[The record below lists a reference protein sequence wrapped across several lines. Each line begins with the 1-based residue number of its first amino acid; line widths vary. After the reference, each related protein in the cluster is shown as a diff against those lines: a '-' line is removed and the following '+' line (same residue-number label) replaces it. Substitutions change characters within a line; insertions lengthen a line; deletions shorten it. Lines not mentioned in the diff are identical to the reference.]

1 MRWRHFKTM
10 RISDYG
16 HNTIFCENIYCK
28 FRCSS
33 KHWIEWLN
41 VLQRLISFFL
51 PKVWLLQ
58 QKSCCEASRC
68 GMYFPLLSCSG
79 LLSMLPSSC
88 NPSLT
93 LSIWRYGWS
102 SSLQQCASLQFRHAT
117 PPHALPQRKR
127 GRAPSCTFCPCLPLS
142 FLSYS
147 AAYGS
152 YSSPCVFKY
161 GRQCFED
168 VKFNHRSQQ
177 RLMTEWICNV
187 CSIIFHLEKIYYYL
201 IRSPF
206 WYKQDR
212 VKMNVSIF

>member
-1 MRWRHFKTM
+1 M
-10 RISDYG
+10 
-16 HNTIFCENIYCK
+16 YCK
-28 FRCSS
+28 GYP
-33 KHWIEWLN
+33 
-41 VLQRLISFFL
+41 FL

-68 GMYFPLLSCSG
+68 GMYFPSFLVLACSPCCPLPVIPLLHSRSGDTAGVHPCNNVPHCSLDTLG
-79 LLSMLPSSC
+79 CLMHSPREREVERHRALSVRVS
-88 NPSLT
+88 PSLFF
-93 LSIWRYGWS
+93 SIQQHKALIHLRVFS
-102 SSLQQCASLQFRHAT
+102 SMADS
-117 PPHALPQRKR
+117 
-127 GRAPSCTFCPCLPLS
+127 
-142 FLSYS
+142 
-147 AAYGS
+147 
-152 YSSPCVFKY
+152 V
-161 GRQCFED
+161 FED